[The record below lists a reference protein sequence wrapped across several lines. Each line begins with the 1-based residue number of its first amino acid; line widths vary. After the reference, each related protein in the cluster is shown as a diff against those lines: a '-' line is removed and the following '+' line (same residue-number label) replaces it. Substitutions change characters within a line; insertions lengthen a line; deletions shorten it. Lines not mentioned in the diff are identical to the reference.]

1 MKEGDSIYTLT
12 EQQAVGC
19 FAVQDRTAESV
30 VEVLKDIAFMSET
43 QEQLTVNLTLLRN
56 AAIRANNKKLFDQC
70 LDVAK
75 NGGIA
80 PEDMNGCEWRFH
92 YNAEDFGN
100 SEEPYREVF
109 NQPTAFLKQRALDR
123 LTVEANK

>member
-1 MKEGDSIYTLT
+1 MS
-12 EQQAVGC
+12 C
-19 FAVQDRTAESV
+19 FAVQDNTAQEII
-30 VEVLKDIAFMSET
+30 EILKDIAYMSET

-56 AAIRANNKKLFDQC
+56 AAIRSNNKKVFDQC

-75 NGGIA
+75 NGGIK

-92 YNAEDFGN
+92 YNADDFGN

-109 NQPTAFLKQRALDR
+109 FQPTYTIDGRKLHGRRRGRGDYGG
-123 LTVEANK
+123 TGVERGLCGWRH